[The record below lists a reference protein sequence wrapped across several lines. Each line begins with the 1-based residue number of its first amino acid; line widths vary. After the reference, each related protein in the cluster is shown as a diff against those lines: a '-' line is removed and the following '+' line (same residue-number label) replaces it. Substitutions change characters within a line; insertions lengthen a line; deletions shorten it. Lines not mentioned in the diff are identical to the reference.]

1 MHHLPHQARGPDGLA
16 PADPELFTRSQA
28 GDMAARDQLV
38 RFFMPLAKRVARAA
52 DSRLVEYED
61 LEQVASLALVLA
73 IDRFDP
79 ARGLAFSTF
88 AVPTIS
94 GEIKRHFRD
103 RAWSVRVPRSLQENA
118 LRVGRIASEH
128 FSAEGRPA
136 TPARLAELSGLSVE
150 EVLEALE
157 ANDAVGALSLDA
169 GGSDPDAHTAPML
182 ERLGDADPGYARTDE
197 LTSLGPSLRSLPD
210 RERLVLFRRFAEDK
224 TQSEIAA
231 EIGVSQM
238 QVSRILRSTLARLRE
253 QNLGDADAK
262 QAIVGGGPERRR

>member
-1 MHHLPHQARGPDGLA
+1 MQAV
-16 PADPELFTRSQA
+16 DPELFTRSQA
-28 GDMAARDQLV
+28 GDMAAREQLV
-38 RFFMPLAKRVARAA
+38 RHFMPLAKRVARAS

-94 GEIKRHFRD
+94 GEIKRYFRD
-103 RAWSVRVPRSLQENA
+103 RSWSVRVPRSLQENA
-118 LRVGRIASEH
+118 LRVGKVASEH
-128 FSAEGRPA
+128 FSAEGHPA
-136 TPARLAELSGLSVE
+136 TPRRLAELSGLSIE

-157 ANDAVGALSLDA
+157 ANGAVAAISLDA
-169 GGSDPDAHTAPML
+169 GGSDSDGDIAPML
-182 ERLGDADPGYARTDE
+182 ERLGATDPGYGQADE
-197 LTSLGPSLRSLPD
+197 LASIGPSLRALPD
-210 RERLVLFRRFAEDK
+210 RERLVLFLRFVKDM

-238 QVSRILRSTLARLRE
+238 HVSRILRSTLARLRA
-253 QNLGDADAK
+253 QNGDEAELAG
-262 QAIVGGGPERRR
+262 AGSGSAGHP